1 MEGQRT
7 ETLNSS
13 ATPTMFVTLA
23 LLALDL
29 VAAQLEGPQYTAVQ
43 ALLTGLGCTL
53 PLCTLLNF
61 TANVACPNGI
71 VCTGGRVTRLTFDSR
86 LKLTGSIDGPSL
98 GVLTDLQFLNLNG
111 FPLTTIPTQIGRLAA
126 LTQLN
131 LFDAELTGTVPSQV
145 GNLRN
150 LTALIVHSNQLTG
163 TLPALEMLT
172 KLTELDTRG
181 NVGLVGSMPALPRSL
196 RQLNVQACSFTALP
210 PNLSALTALTSLY
223 VNHNK
228 LSGPPP
234 VVPSSLNEN
243 GCTLQSTVGET
254 NCFDCPP
261 NGMFGNCRCTRN
273 TACASVP
280 TTTSIVSFAPTATA
294 SATMTATSAVPP
306 TTAVVESSTA
316 SAIPATFTALTS
328 DLISTTSITP
338 SSGSVEPFTALTT
351 ALISITSITPSS
363 GSVEPWMIG
372 VIVGGAVL
380 ALLLVGVV
388 VGCLVKRRR
397 AQQAVATK
405 ANNAAELKQAPQ
417 SDYGQL
423 GVSPPPSYGDVGDVQ
438 APAKTYADVADVR
451 GAAANVYDVIKV
463 AAPADYDA
471 PDSTLKF

>member
-1 MEGQRT
+1 
-7 ETLNSS
+7 
-13 ATPTMFVTLA
+13 MFVTLA
-23 LLALDL
+23 LLALGL
-29 VAAQLEGPQYTAVQ
+29 VAAQLERGQYTALRT
-43 ALLTGLGCTL
+43 LLTGLGCTL
-53 PLCTLLNF
+53 PQCTLLNF

-86 LKLTGSIDGPSL
+86 LKLTGSIDGTSL

-111 FPLTTIPTQIGRLAA
+111 FPLTTIPTQIGRLVA

-131 LFDAELTGTVPSQV
+131 LFEVELTGTVPSQV

-150 LTALIVHSNQLTG
+150 LTALIVHSNKLTG

-172 KLTELDTRG
+172 KLTELDTRN

-223 VNHNK
+223 VNQNK

-234 VVPSSLNEN
+234 VVPSSLKVG
-243 GCTLQSTVGET
+243 GCVLQGSLTET
-254 NCFDCPP
+254 NCFDCPATASD
-261 NGMFGNCRCTRN
+261 MLGNCTCARN

-306 TTAVVESSTA
+306 SESSNV
-316 SAIPATFTALTS
+316 SAEMSALS
-328 DLISTTSITP
+328 
-338 SSGSVEPFTALTT
+338 
-351 ALISITSITPSS
+351 
-363 GSVEPWMIG
+363 SVEPWVIG

-423 GVSPPPSYGDVGDVQ
+423 GVSPPPSYGDVGDV
-438 APAKTYADVADVR
+438 YADVADVR